1 MLEKIVTFL
10 MIVISLYIL
19 IKHIRKKLSGKCDC
33 NTCSSH
39 CSMYNKENK
48 DR

>member
-1 MLEKIVTFL
+1 MLEKIITSL
-10 MIVISLYIL
+10 MIIVALYIL

-39 CSMYNKENK
+39 CSMYKKK
-48 DR
+48 DKDK